1 MSSCSGSTF
10 LKGIEKCPQCSPSRL
25 MKAKMRSMSTKV
37 SSSTFGCR
45 TDVCMYTS
53 RHRRCMHRCIY
64 PYTRHKGLLLH
75 IRVPY
80 LDRYLGRLPVGIHVR
95 IMYIKH
101 IRTFTATSV
110 ACPLAAKSPLST
122 ARCT

>member
-45 TDVCMYTS
+45 TYTYVCLICLPYMSALYNEIDV
-53 RHRRCMHRCIY
+53 
-64 PYTRHKGLLLH
+64 HKGLLLH
-75 IRVPY
+75 IRVPHRCVY
-80 LDRYLGRLPVGIHVR
+80 V
-95 IMYIKH
+95 YIK
-101 IRTFTATSV
+101 TS
-110 ACPLAAKSPLST
+110 
-122 ARCT
+122 